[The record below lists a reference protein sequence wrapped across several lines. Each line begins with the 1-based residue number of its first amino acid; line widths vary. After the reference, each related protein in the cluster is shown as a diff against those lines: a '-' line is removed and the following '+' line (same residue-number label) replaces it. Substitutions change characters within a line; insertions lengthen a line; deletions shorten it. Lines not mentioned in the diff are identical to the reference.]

1 MACWLTIAKVSVPHQ
16 LTPLLWACGK
26 HITVEQTT
34 RLVPQMPK
42 KRGWDPSLPVGFKG
56 ASPDG
61 TLPSRP
67 VLSFRYLPIVS
78 GEQAFSTWASWGT
91 LQSQTIAVRAAIW
104 ELSVKLSGPPRPS
117 LNVISRGPV
126 SLHSACRVRWPMHQT
141 PSTPPHNLSH
151 HSGAPKS
158 SICDLPDLTSA
169 WERGT
174 WETDADVYVIDAQI
188 IFLQICLGALSHVLL
203 CSLAAIACFPSVQT
217 SNLALAYPEELP
229 HGIMLRRGGGRSSTG
244 WPLSMLSSPS
254 NLRTPL
260 TVLIWKY
267 LGFLMRC
274 FQFKSRC

>member
-78 GEQAFSTWASWGT
+78 GEQAFSTWASWRT

-126 SLHSACRVRWPMHQT
+126 PPHSACRVRWPMHQT
-141 PSTPPHNLSH
+141 PSAPPHTLSH
-151 HSGAPKS
+151 RSGAPKS
-158 SICDLPDLTSA
+158 SICDLPDLPSA

-174 WETDADVYVIDAQI
+174 WETYTDLYVRDAQI
-188 IFLQICLGALSHVLL
+188 IFLQNMSWCPVS
-203 CSLAAIACFPSVQT
+203 C
-217 SNLALAYPEELP
+217 LALLSGSYCLFSLSPNFQFSTCLP
-229 HGIMLRRGGGRSSTG
+229 
-244 WPLSMLSSPS
+244 W
-254 NLRTPL
+254 RTPTWDHIKGEVGVGL
-260 TVLIWKY
+260 QWGDHWACSVPRPTWGHL
-267 LGFLMRC
+267 
-274 FQFKSRC
+274 